1 MEHAPPQPGRGAF
14 PNLMLVSLASRH
26 ARVGFTLEPAKI
38 LVVDDEK
45 SILMLLKEALTQWGY
60 QVTTASSAVEGLE
73 LLKNGLFDALI
84 SDVRMPDMTGLDLL
98 REIRKQDESIEV
110 VMMTGYPTIASA
122 VQALK
127 EGAYDYLSKPLIL
140 DELRHLMARMME
152 RRFLRGEV
160 HTLRARLGE
169 ELAVSE
175 MIGSSAAMQR
185 VKEIIGKVAVT
196 DSPVLI
202 EGESGT
208 GKELVA
214 AAIHRLSSRA
224 KRSFIPVNC
233 SAIPQDLLESEFFGH
248 VRGAFSGAVADALGL
263 FRGADEGTIFL
274 DEIAELSPALQ
285 VKLLRVLQEMQVR
298 PVGSTKAFPVDVR
311 VIAAT
316 NRDLERAM
324 TEGSFRQ
331 DLFYR
336 LNVVRVTLPPLR
348 ERRED
353 IPSLINHFLRRFNKR
368 FHRDVRGVAPEA
380 LAALTAYTFPG
391 NVRELENLIE
401 RAFAMGAREQITLG
415 DLPSLSKSPMTST
428 PVTSPESVPALAD
441 VEREL
446 ILKALA
452 VFKDDKE
459 AAARALGISRRTIYR
474 RLKEY
479 GVL

>member
-1 MEHAPPQPGRGAF
+1 MD
-14 PNLMLVSLASRH
+14 
-26 ARVGFTLEPAKI
+26 PAKV
-38 LVVDDEK
+38 LVVDDER
-45 SILMLLKEALTQWGY
+45 SILLLLKEALSQWGY
-60 QVTTASSAVEGLE
+60 QVTVAPSAAEALT
-73 LLKNGLFDALI
+73 LLKSELFDALI
-84 SDVRMPDMTGLDLL
+84 TDIRMPDMSGLELL
-98 REIRKQDESIEV
+98 REVKKQDESIEV

-140 DELRHLMARMME
+140 DELRHLMSRMME
-152 RRFLRGEV
+152 RKFLRGEV
-160 HTLRARLGE
+160 STLRARLGE
-169 ELAVSE
+169 ELTVNE
-175 MIGSSAAMQR
+175 LIGTSVPMER

-224 KRSFIPVNC
+224 KRPFIPVNC

-298 PVGSTKAFPVDVR
+298 PVGSTKAYPVDVR

-336 LNVVRVTLPPLR
+336 LNVVRILLPPLR
-348 ERRED
+348 ERRDD
-353 IPSLINHFLRRFNKR
+353 IPALVSHFLRRFNRR
-368 FHRDVRGVAPEA
+368 FHRDVRGIAPDA

-401 RAFAMGAREQITLG
+401 RAYAMGAREQIQLT
-415 DLPSLSKSPMTST
+415 DLPTLSKAAAAAP
-428 PVTSPESVPALAD
+428 PVTSPDTVPALGD

-459 AAARALGISRRTIYR
+459 AAAKALGISRRTIYR

>member
-1 MEHAPPQPGRGAF
+1 
-14 PNLMLVSLASRH
+14 V
-26 ARVGFTLEPAKI
+26 

-45 SILMLLKEALTQWGY
+45 SILTLLEEALTQWGY
-60 QVTTASSAVEGLE
+60 QVTSAGTGAEALNALRTQV
-73 LLKNGLFDALI
+73 FDAALT
-84 SDVRMPDMTGLDLL
+84 DVRMPDMSGLDLL
-98 REIRKQDESIEV
+98 REIKKRDESIEV
-110 VMMTGYPTIASA
+110 VIMTGYPTISSA
-122 VQALK
+122 VEALK

-140 DELRHLMARMME
+140 DELRHLMQRLME

-160 HTLRARLGE
+160 QTLRMRLGE
-169 ELAVSE
+169 ELTVNE
-175 MIGSSAAMQR
+175 LIGGSPGMAR

-224 KRSFIPVNC
+224 KGPFIPVNC
-233 SAIPQDLLESEFFGH
+233 SAIPRDLLESEFFGH

-263 FRGADEGTIFL
+263 FRGANEGTIFL
-274 DEIAELSPALQ
+274 DEIAELPPELQ

-298 PVGSTKAFPVDVR
+298 PVGSTKAHPVDVR

-316 NRDLERAM
+316 NRNLEQAM
-324 TEGSFRQ
+324 KSGSFRQ

-336 LNVVRVTLPPLR
+336 LNVIRVTLPPLR

-353 IPSLINHFLRRFNKR
+353 IPALVNHFIRRFNKR
-368 FHRDVRGVAPEA
+368 FRRDVRGVTQDAVAA
-380 LAALTAYTFPG
+380 LAAYDFPG

-401 RAFAMGAREQITLG
+401 RAFAMGTRESLTLA
-415 DLPSLSKSPMTST
+415 DLPSLSARPSIAPSIETKA
-428 PVTSPESVPALAD
+428 VPTLAE
-441 VEREL
+441 VEKEL
-446 ILKALA
+446 ILRALA
-452 VFKDDKE
+452 VHNNDKE
-459 AAARALGISRRTIYR
+459 EAARALGISRRTIYR

-479 GVL
+479 GKL